1 MIDALVKLQDRN
13 CLKDGS
19 SVIHMFERL
28 ETGDPY
34 KTFKV
39 PDYDFTATKE
49 LGAVDDSL
57 QRYIY
62 ILKVLNKIGK
72 EAEKKGVVIAEIK
85 SPYYTSFRGTVK
97 PKLKKDAVMFEMTK
111 ENKNKLPENLK
122 RIIEPEIFPVSKVK
136 DCKDKQS
143 SAVKGQTKEKVEK
156 VISEIDRQ
164 LESKKLSK
172 AQKVA
177 LQKQKQ
183 EGKDMLSGKKKAE
196 PENLLLLPKEQRK
209 PLDPKKTQRAV
220 RRLASIYD
228 GSFFE
233 SLKSPKKKAEPE
245 KKDNELD
252 NLYNA
257 LNDLLT
263 RKANKRA
270 RGQFEKQFP
279 NQKIAKKIFDII
291 DIQKSFDFFPT
302 PKECL
307 TRLIPPD
314 SATWRISENYLEGT
328 AGLGSITHFIHQND
342 PKAKITA
349 VELTETLSKTLKE
362 LQPNVNVINKD
373 FLKIPIDTFK
383 DIDTI
388 VLNPP
393 FSNAGDK
400 RFYYDF
406 LFRGLAILNNALQKG
421 NKGEKHLYFISPEL
435 IEINRLTKVRDTIP
449 SDKLYSDKRL
459 GAKKLSEII
468 KDISGKAIRPVK
480 VKETM
485 INQDSDLFSDVY
497 QLFDIQQLQYLG
509 TCEGFGGTKIQA
521 HMYLFIICC

>member
-34 KTFKV
+34 KTFNV

-62 ILKVLNKIGK
+62 MLKVLNKIGK

-111 ENKNKLPENLK
+111 ENKNKLPEDLK
-122 RIIEPEIFPVSKVK
+122 KIIEPEIFPVSKVK
-136 DCKDKQS
+136 DCKDKES

-164 LESKKLSK
+164 LKSKKLSK
-172 AQKVA
+172 TQKA
-177 LQKQKQ
+177 SLQKQKQ
-183 EGKDMLSGKKKAE
+183 EGKDMLSGKKK
-196 PENLLLLPKEQRK
+196 P
-209 PLDPKKTQRAV
+209 D
-220 RRLASIYD
+220 
-228 GSFFE
+228 
-233 SLKSPKKKAEPE
+233 EPE
-245 KKDNELD
+245 KKDDELD

-263 RKANKRA
+263 RKGNKRA

-314 SATWRISENYLEGT
+314 SVTWRISENYLEGT

-393 FSNAGDK
+393 FSKAGDK

-406 LFRGLAILNNALQKG
+406 LFRGLAILNNALDKG

-435 IEINRLTKVRDTIP
+435 IEINRLTKVGDTIP
-449 SDKLYSDKRL
+449 SDKLYSDNRL

-485 INQDSDLFSDVY
+485 INQDNDLFTDVY

-509 TCEGFGGTKIQA
+509 TCEGFGGTKIKA

>member
-28 ETGDPY
+28 EIGDPY
-34 KTFKV
+34 KTFNV
-39 PDYDFTATKE
+39 PNYDFTATKE

-111 ENKNKLPENLK
+111 ENKNKLPEDLK
-122 RIIEPEIFPVSKVK
+122 KIIEPEIFPVSKVK

-164 LESKKLSK
+164 LKTKKLSRAEK
-172 AQKVA
+172 IA

-196 PENLLLLPKEQRK
+196 PE
-209 PLDPKKTQRAV
+209 
-220 RRLASIYD
+220 
-228 GSFFE
+228 
-233 SLKSPKKKAEPE
+233 KKK
-245 KKDNELD
+245 DDELD

-263 RKANKRA
+263 RKGNKRA

-362 LQPNVNVINKD
+362 LQPKVNVINKD

-393 FSNAGDK
+393 FSKGGDK

-435 IEINRLTKVRDTIP
+435 IEKNRLTKAGDTLP
-449 SDKLYSDKRL
+449 SHKLYTDNRL

-485 INQDSDLFSDVY
+485 VNQDSDLFSDVY
-497 QLFDIQQLQYLG
+497 ELFDIQQLQYLG
-509 TCEGFGGTKIQA
+509 TCEGFGGTKIEA

>member
-13 CLKDGS
+13 CLKDGA

-28 ETGDPY
+28 EIGDPY
-34 KTFKV
+34 KTFNV

-85 SPYYTSFRGTVK
+85 SPYYTYFRGTVK
-97 PKLKKDAVMFEMTK
+97 PQLKKDAVMFEMTK
-111 ENKNKLPENLK
+111 ENKNKLPEDLK

-143 SAVKGQTKEKVEK
+143 SAVTGQTKEKTEK

-164 LESKKLSK
+164 LQSKRLSK
-172 AQKVA
+172 TQKIA

-196 PENLLLLPKEQRK
+196 P
-209 PLDPKKTQRAV
+209 
-220 RRLASIYD
+220 
-228 GSFFE
+228 
-233 SLKSPKKKAEPE
+233 KKAD
-245 KKDNELD
+245 KLD
-252 NLYNA
+252 NLYSG
-257 LNDLLT
+257 LNDLLS
-263 RKANKRA
+263 RKGNKRA

-393 FSNAGDK
+393 FSKGGDK

-406 LFRGLAILNNALQKG
+406 LFRGLAILNNALEKG

-435 IEINRLTKVRDTIP
+435 MEIQSFIKAGDTIP
-449 SDKLYSDKRL
+449 SDKLYSDNRL

-485 INQDSDLFSDVY
+485 INQDNDLFSDVY
-497 QLFDIQQLQYLG
+497 QLFDIQQLQYRG